1 MTRAGTASFRARA
14 RSTSI
19 AALVCIAAFVAGC
32 GSPSSRP
39 QQAQEPRPKI
49 GLLMDTLD
57 ERWQRDRDLFLE
69 RAQQLDADVLVEAA
83 ERDDAKQL
91 QQAQSLLDRGVE
103 ALVVIPHN
111 AEKAAEIVELAKKK
125 SVPVISYDRLIL
137 KADIDLYISYDNKK
151 VGEQQAQYLRNQAPK
166 GNYILL
172 GGAQTDHNAK
182 LIREGQ
188 MSVLEDAVK
197 RGDIKIVADPW
208 VPDWRADLATE
219 ITAAA
224 LKKARNQVV
233 AIVASNDTTAGGA
246 IAALEQAGLAG
257 KVFIS
262 GQDANLDAVRR
273 IVKGTQ
279 TVTVYKPLR
288 PLARGAA
295 SAAVQLAK
303 KEKTEGT
310 STINNG
316 LKDVQ
321 AILLAPIPVHKDLV
335 DQIIIGDKFHTREQV
350 YGTGA
355 SK

>member
-1 MTRAGTASFRARA
+1 MIRAVTASLGTRG
-14 RSTSI
+14 TSASI
-19 AALVCIAAFVAGC
+19 LGIALVTVLAAAC
-32 GSPSSRP
+32 GSPANRP
-39 QQAQEPRPKI
+39 SQPPEEPKPKI

-57 ERWQRDRDLFLE
+57 ERWQRDRELFLE
-69 RAQQLDADVLVEAA
+69 RAQELDAEVLVEAA

-103 ALVVIPHN
+103 ALVVVPHN
-111 AEKAAEIVELAKKK
+111 AEKAAQIVELAKKK
-125 SVPVISYDRLIL
+125 GVGVISYDRLIL
-137 KADIDLYISYDNKK
+137 KADVDLYFSYDNKK

-172 GGAQTDHNAK
+172 GGAPTDNNAK
-182 LIREGQ
+182 MIREGQ
-188 MSVLEDAVK
+188 LNVLQDAVK

-246 IAALEQAGLAG
+246 VAALEQAGLAG
-257 KVFIS
+257 KVFVS

-303 KEKTEGT
+303 KEKVEGT

-316 LKDVQ
+316 MKEVQ
-321 AILLAPIPVHKDLV
+321 AMLLTPIPVHKDLV
-335 DQIIIGDKFHTREQV
+335 DQIIIGDKFHTREQI
-350 YGTGA
+350 YG